1 MIFLLNE
8 GREGQVNDSLFTRLD
23 VDEVD
28 LGNDET
34 LLSQTLPHPVSDFP
48 LILVVGWD
56 GHDWCPIYLH
66 GVMDYIASDISWR
79 DI

>member
-23 VDEVD
+23 VDEMD

-34 LLSQTLPHPVSDFP
+34 LLSQTLPHVVSDFP
-48 LILVVGWD
+48 LILVVG
-56 GHDWCPIYLH
+56 
-66 GVMDYIASDISWR
+66 
-79 DI
+79 